1 MEILHMRLKPH
12 KNEVSDLMKNV
23 SMCMRLHNE
32 SWSSIHAHA
41 PISPRR
47 QQQKKRSKTIAA
59 LWKKTWVTTE
69 VGGELGFEPCG
80 CVHQQMICITDAKQ
94 VTHELNQ
101 EPV

>member
-12 KNEVSDLMKNV
+12 KNEVPDLMKNV

-47 QQQKKRSKTIAA
+47 QQQKKRIENDRCIMEKN
-59 LWKKTWVTTE
+59 
-69 VGGELGFEPCG
+69 VGNNRSWGRAR
-80 CVHQQMICITDAKQ
+80 I
-94 VTHELNQ
+94 
-101 EPV
+101 